1 MQRMTVNVVDTL
13 GSPWLVQLNTKFG
26 IELPRN
32 QFKKK
37 NELIQTHDLRMYQF
51 NRKILFSAEYL
62 GKPFTN
68 SNFKDH

>member
-1 MQRMTVNVVDTL
+1 MQL
-13 GSPWLVQLNTKFG
+13 STKFG

-51 NRKILFSAEYL
+51 STE
-62 GKPFTN
+62 
-68 SNFKDH
+68 KDFPIKLIHS

>member
-1 MQRMTVNVVDTL
+1 MQL
-13 GSPWLVQLNTKFG
+13 STKFG

-51 NRKILFSAEYL
+51 NRKILFSAKCL
-62 GKPFTN
+62 GRPFTN